1 MGSGAGA
8 LREHCELACPP
19 GAVCSLLAMGVGDV
33 PSTGW
38 GEVGNWP
45 VGIEAAEILWTD

>member
-1 MGSGAGA
+1 MGSRAEVWRT
-8 LREHCELACPP
+8 LCELACPP
-19 GAVCSLLAMGVGDV
+19 GAVCGPLAMGVGDV

-38 GEVGNWP
+38 GDVGNRP